1 MLNQLSSLIGEIDA
15 EEEEHTEPLRLEAVM
30 KRYTSGNKTV
40 RRIYITEKFNE
51 KDDLDRYDRALV
63 NDQRYCIVT
72 IRLLP
77 KATLVLHAEK

>member
-1 MLNQLSSLIGEIDA
+1 MLNQLSSLIVEVEA
-15 EEEEHTEPLRLEAVM
+15 EEEEHAEPLRLEAVM
-30 KRYTSGNKTV
+30 KRYTSSNKTV